1 MEDKK
6 QTKDVVLKIDVESTV
21 NQKEDFVRRMRAY
34 QFISVREKTGMNR
47 KEFSEWLGIPYR
59 TMQEWE
65 LERRTMPD
73 YLLNLIEYKVDHEIK
88 KKN

>member
-1 MEDKK
+1 
-6 QTKDVVLKIDVESTV
+6 
-21 NQKEDFVRRMRAY
+21 MRAY